1 VIEYVRDV
9 YSDLMQMGEGMRKPG
24 DREDISSDDEDELE
38 NARRNWSRQPLVGTS
53 LAIARMWLAKARK
66 RRAFGKLVRGIIDHN
81 KSPMCGVC
89 GRTEDKHKI
98 RLVAHLATKGQ
109 PDIGALDRLIAGFED
124 QYSADELDPQLW
136 KAYFRSQ
143 AEYATRCSICEDA
156 VAQDRLLHAGRA
168 PGPQRITRPEDISS
182 DEDDDEV
189 QFEPIIVTRTSPE
202 GRMMSKWLLAARKKL
217 GGLFPRPDAKRQ
229 MDRYSQKLRDLK
241 MKKAREEA
249 RKGIEP
255 EEVGDELV
263 KDFDVDTFNAA
274 TQALALRWIRLAR
287 DSLEA
292 RFRDKSAKIRETL
305 GTCLGDMPEEDDWYY
320 GAGLRLEGSHLLARG
335 RALDDDRRTL
345 EAEGAVKINKIESD
359 LQQYVED
366 REDELHRERNA
377 FELKL
382 AQQADRT
389 ALDIEIR
396 HAELQRLRE
405 SKAVEFAQIEKQAKM
420 ELGAAPTEMT
430 QSHRTQLLDIEQL
443 MVTERE
449 RAEGQ
454 MNFDQGEARV
464 MFDRAEKIKL
474 NDLTNRKIFAG
485 TNTAR
490 IRETVAKKVHASE
503 LEWQKMS
510 GKWLTIA
517 QKKVE
522 VKKKEDAEA
531 RKGKR
536 ARGGA

>member
-1 VIEYVRDV
+1 
-9 YSDLMQMGEGMRKPG
+9 MRKPG

-38 NARRNWSRQPLVGTS
+38 NARRNWSRQPLTGAS

-66 RRAFGKLVRGIIDHN
+66 RRAFGKLVRGIIEQN
-81 KSPMCGVC
+81 KMPMCGVC

-98 RLVAHLATKGQ
+98 KLTAHLATKGR

-124 QYSADELDPQLW
+124 QYSVDELDPQLW

-143 AEYATRCSICEDA
+143 AEFASRCSICEDA
-156 VAQDRLLHAGRA
+156 VAQERLLHAGRA

-182 DEDDDEV
+182 DEEDDEV
-189 QFEPIIVTRTSPE
+189 HFEPIIVTRTSPE

-229 MDRYSQKLRDLK
+229 MDRYAQKLRDLK
-241 MKKAREEA
+241 MKKATEMAKKGETEEA
-249 RKGIEP
+249 
-255 EEVGDELV
+255 VGDEAV
-263 KDFDVDTFNAA
+263 NDFEKQTFTAA

-292 RFRDKSAKIRETL
+292 RFREKSGKIRDNLASTL
-305 GTCLGDMPEEDDWYY
+305 GNMPEEDDWYF

-345 EAEGAVKINKIESD
+345 EAEAAVKINRINSD
-359 LQQYVED
+359 LEQYSTD
-366 REDELHRERNA
+366 RDAELHRERDA

-405 SKAVEFAQIEKQAKM
+405 SKAVEFAQIEKKAKM

-430 QSHRTQLLDIEQL
+430 QSHRNQLIDIETQ

-454 MNFDQGEARV
+454 MAFDQGEARV

-474 NDLTNRKIFAG
+474 NELTNRKIFAG
-485 TNTAR
+485 NNTAR
-490 IRETVAKKVHASE
+490 IRETVAKKAHAAE
-503 LEWQKMS
+503 LEWQQIS
-510 GKWLTIA
+510 SKWLTIG

-531 RKGKR
+531 NKGKR
-536 ARGGA
+536 ARRG